1 MRTIPPIDV
10 EDPLHSA
17 YEALNRFHES
27 YQKSKSSVSEKTL
40 SALQKKIEAA
50 KNQLEQFNAQVP
62 QESQKLRKQVLDS
75 VERVEKETLV
85 LMSGMQ
91 AQANIV
97 IGALKDLKR
106 LLRKGERVEDTGK
119 PEQQGH

>member
-1 MRTIPPIDV
+1 MRTIPPVDI

-40 SALQKKIEAA
+40 TALQKKIEAA
-50 KNQLEQFNAQVP
+50 KNQLEHFNTKVP
-62 QESQKLRKQVLDS
+62 QENQQLRKQVLESID
-75 VERVEKETLV
+75 RVSKETLV

-91 AQANIV
+91 AQVNIV
-97 IGALKDLKR
+97 ISALKDLKT

-119 PEQQGH
+119 SEHQGH

>member
-1 MRTIPPIDV
+1 MRTIPPIDT

-17 YEALNRFHES
+17 YEALNRFHED
-27 YQKSKSSVSEKTL
+27 YQKSKASVSEKTL
-40 SALQKKIEAA
+40 SSLQKKIEAA

-62 QESQKLRKQVLDS
+62 QASQKLKKQVLES
-75 VERVEKETLV
+75 VERVEQETLV
-85 LMSGMQ
+85 LMSGIQ
-91 AQANIV
+91 AKADIV

-119 PEQQGH
+119 SEHQGH